1 MGYGGLE
8 TEGYVE
14 TQSAPDADAGMS
26 VARMPDGVDTDDNG
40 ADFEAAV
47 PSPGGYNIPRINLG
61 LATAS
66 GTELRRALGGPGS
79 ETLGLV
85 AHNTGTE
92 DVSPGAALLI
102 VSDST
107 ATGTGAVVE
116 VVLGAIA
123 AGAVV
128 RADVE
133 VALATGYHRIHARLL
148 LPGDERPGDDAL
160 TLLRRSG
167 GTGILVSEI
176 HAAAVSGCPQ
186 FVEFYNASSQARD
199 LAGYRLRDRS
209 HSSVAITLDA
219 LILDPGATLAITP
232 DRAALLACHPEAPA
246 ANVHE
251 LAGTWPVLNRT
262 GTPIADSVVVS
273 DHFALVAD
281 AVGYPA
287 PPAGRSLERV
297 TLFEN
302 SPAVW
307 AVSIDPRGATPGRPG
322 TRVIKGTPRRGTVE
336 VAPNPF
342 DPWSGETLRVVVAD
356 APGAELVAARVFAAS
371 GRGVA
376 DLGMASA
383 FPAVF
388 IWDGLDRT
396 GAVVLPG
403 IFVVTCEF
411 NLAGGGRRVE
421 KVVVGCVGQKR

>member
-1 MGYGGLE
+1 MGCLPCFRWSSPFVTTAVTAVVLAIVSVQTLGAQVVVNELYYDHPGADAGFEFVELMNVSSAGVLLADVVLQFHNGAGTGWSDIWRGSAGVIPPGALFVVGGAAVTPLPDAVVSFSLQNGPDAIRALVGGIPADLVGYGGLE

-133 VALATGYHRIHARLL
+133 VALDTGYHRIHARLL

-209 HSSVAITLDA
+209 RPTFQ
-219 LILDPGATLAITP
+219 P
-232 DRAALLACHPEAPA
+232 LL
-246 ANVHE
+246 
-251 LAGTWPVLNRT
+251 
-262 GTPIADSVVVS
+262 S
-273 DHFALVAD
+273 
-281 AVGYPA
+281 
-287 PPAGRSLERV
+287 
-297 TLFEN
+297 
-302 SPAVW
+302 
-307 AVSIDPRGATPGRPG
+307 
-322 TRVIKGTPRRGTVE
+322 
-336 VAPNPF
+336 
-342 DPWSGETLRVVVAD
+342 
-356 APGAELVAARVFAAS
+356 AS
-371 GRGVA
+371 
-376 DLGMASA
+376 
-383 FPAVF
+383 
-388 IWDGLDRT
+388 
-396 GAVVLPG
+396 
-403 IFVVTCEF
+403 
-411 NLAGGGRRVE
+411 
-421 KVVVGCVGQKR
+421 